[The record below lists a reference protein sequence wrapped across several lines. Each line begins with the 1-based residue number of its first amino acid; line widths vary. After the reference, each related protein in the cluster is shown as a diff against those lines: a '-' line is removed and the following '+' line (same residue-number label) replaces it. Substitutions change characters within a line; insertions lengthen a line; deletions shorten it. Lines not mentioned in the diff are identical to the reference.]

1 MEGVDVWVRLVPHP
15 RNSIIWAGLPTNLAV
30 VAGLNIFHKLIIG
43 LQAALRE
50 FTDKVAAIT
59 FKKFSRVSQEGVDGW
74 ADLNPPGKLI
84 AEVIKSNW

>member
-1 MEGVDVWVRLVPHP
+1 MA
-15 RNSIIWAGLPTNLAV
+15 SIGLTSEKQYHMTGLLTNLAGV
-30 VAGLNIFHKLIIG
+30 NSFHKLVIG

-50 FTDKVAAIT
+50 LTDKVAAIT
-59 FKKFSRVSQEGVDGW
+59 FKKFPRVSQEGVGGW